1 MKRKIASSLAVLA
14 LCGGAVLG
22 ATQTANAGETGAQV
36 TYFWLF
42 QHDNYGGSSKNF
54 SGDARYLNNVNWNG
68 TSSAVDNGA
77 SSMKNQTGSD
87 VVLWTDLGCDGVT
100 YFARP
105 NSVDS
110 DFSNNNY
117 DNRAS
122 CVDFR

>member
-1 MKRKIASSLAVLA
+1 M
-14 LCGGAVLG
+14 
-22 ATQTANAGETGAQV
+22 TQTATAGETGAQAGS
-36 TYFWLF
+36 FWLF

-54 SGDARYLNNVNWNG
+54 SGDDRYLNNTNWNG
-68 TSSAVDNGA
+68 TSNRVDNGA

-87 VVLWTDLGCDGVT
+87 VVLYETNGCSGPT

-110 DFSNNNY
+110 DFSNNNF
-117 DNRAS
+117 DNKAS